1 MKRLLSLVFIAF
13 TVSSCGNSNSSN
25 STEAMKGYRECMSDK
40 REGFAKIKVAYLE
53 CVSKGTGT
61 GYCIPPLPFN
71 DAMEQMTCQS
81 EWDIKYVPR

>member
-13 TVSSCGNSNSSN
+13 AVSSCGNSNSSNSSN

-53 CVSKGTGT
+53 CVSKGTG
-61 GYCIPPLPFN
+61 YCPSPGIFMDSL
-71 DAMEQMTCQS
+71 EQRACKE
-81 EWDIKYVPR
+81 EWDIK

>member
-1 MKRLLSLVFIAF
+1 MKRLLALAFIAF
-13 TVSSCGNSNSSN
+13 TVSSCGNS
-25 STEAMKGYRECMSDK
+25 TEAMRGYGECMSDK
-40 REGFAKIKVAYLE
+40 REGHSKKEVAYLE
-53 CVSKGTGT
+53 CTSKGT